1 MNLGDRLLLGINT
14 TITAVLIVF
23 VVLIFLGYVIKII
36 SLFVEKMNL
45 NSHKTDEVNNKS
57 EKPVLKEELI
67 CTQTTGSVSGEL
79 NLEAELNDEEAAAIL
94 AVIAHELKR
103 PLNEVKIKSIKLI
116 NR

>member
-14 TITAVLIVF
+14 TITAMLIVF
-23 VVLIFLGYVIKII
+23 VVLISLGYVIKII

-45 NSHKTDEVNNKS
+45 NSQKS
-57 EKPVLKEELI
+57 NESDNMRETPVLKDEFI
-67 CTQTTGSVSGEL
+67 ATQTTGSVSGEI

-94 AVIAHELKR
+94 AVIAHELRR